1 MLLRGAQGMR
11 DHPLFLK
18 ALNHYV
24 KAPLEGSFADT
35 YVFEPLKT
43 FYLDLYRTRQL
54 FTKYEMGKLC

>member
-1 MLLRGAQGMR
+1 MR